1 MGHVRNYSIGDVVA
15 RYKRM
20 RGFNVLHP
28 MGWDSFGMPAEN
40 AAIENKTHPAKG
52 KALPGTLRE
61 KIIGWEVRFENG
73 EWKEYFDTRV
83 PPGESFRS
91 TFQWK
96 QARGAKTVRAWV
108 EVHPDHFYHVH
119 FYPTYLRGRDL
130 SPEGRRLV
138 ERALQ
143 DSGRTPYI
151 LFDRVIA
158 LTP

>member
-1 MGHVRNYSIGDVVA
+1 MTSASTGTLELAVQVTNSAVGHKFPTYITPKVFVRAALLDY
-15 RYKRM
+15 
-20 RGFNVLHP
+20 
-28 MGWDSFGMPAEN
+28 AE
-40 AAIENKTHPAKG
+40 KT
-52 KALPGTLRE
+52 LPGTLRE

-73 EWKEYFDTRV
+73 EWKEYFDTRI
-83 PPGESFRS
+83 PPGASFRQLFRWTPTPGS
-91 TFQWK
+91 K
-96 QARGAKTVRAWV
+96 RVRAWV

-143 DSGRTPYI
+143 ESGRTPYI